1 MEIKVALALLNSR
14 DLFNTCS
21 WCRATG
27 WLREAGA
34 QMVSRGWLRS
44 PQEEARGLATCCSG
58 CRAEERRGPEEQWR
72 GVGVEEHVQIK
83 MEQRVDLVWGV
94 GSSPPPPAFRLG
106 GMATK
111 SYGDC

>member
-34 QMVSRGWLRS
+34 QMVSRGWLRF
-44 PQEEARGLATCCSG
+44 PQEEARGLATC
-58 CRAEERRGPEEQWR
+58 
-72 GVGVEEHVQIK
+72 
-83 MEQRVDLVWGV
+83 
-94 GSSPPPPAFRLG
+94 
-106 GMATK
+106 
-111 SYGDC
+111 